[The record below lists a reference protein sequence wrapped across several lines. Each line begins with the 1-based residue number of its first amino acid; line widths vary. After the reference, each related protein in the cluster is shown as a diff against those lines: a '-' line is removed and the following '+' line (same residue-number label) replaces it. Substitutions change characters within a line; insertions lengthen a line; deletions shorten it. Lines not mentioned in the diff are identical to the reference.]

1 MPDLDG
7 GSKSGPLLV
16 PEMPVGDED
25 QIKREQGRLGKNIT
39 SMLGLY
45 GVRCGIMK
53 WLAGFSN
60 TRRRMYTRLY
70 SVMLGNKV

>member
-1 MPDLDG
+1 M
-7 GSKSGPLLV
+7 

-25 QIKREQGRLGKNIT
+25 QIKREQVRLGKNIT

-45 GVRCGIMK
+45 GARCGIVK
-53 WLAGFSN
+53 WLTGVSD

-70 SVMLGNKV
+70 SVMIGK